1 VVAFIIPVLV
11 ALMAFLLWTFFV
23 NLILRSLFGL
33 PLPLSPFD
41 YRNRKTILQ
50 FLTLSQSVIY
60 GVLHFGCGMVIM
72 TTLSRYLNWRY
83 FHGSSSGVT
92 QAELFRSVWEWIFGG
107 VLVGLLSFFSGSH
120 VRSK

>member
-1 VVAFIIPVLV
+1 
-11 ALMAFLLWTFFV
+11 MAFLLWTFFV

-72 TTLSRYLNWRY
+72 TTLSRYLKGTFTDHRVALLKRSC
-83 FHGSSSGVT
+83 FGV
-92 QAELFRSVWEWIFGG
+92 
-107 VLVGLLSFFSGSH
+107 SGSGFSEEFWLDCFPFSQ
-120 VRSK
+120 VRTFARSNDVQPLPFSIS